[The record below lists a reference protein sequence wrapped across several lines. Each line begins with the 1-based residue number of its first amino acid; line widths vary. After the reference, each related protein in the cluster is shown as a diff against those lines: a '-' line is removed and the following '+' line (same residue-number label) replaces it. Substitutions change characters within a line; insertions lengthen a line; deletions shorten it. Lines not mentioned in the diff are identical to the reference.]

1 MKERDSL
8 ESSVDLHRES
18 PGLPLVRHIPL
29 PGKPSDMPQS
39 LCALDHAGTGKEGNS
54 AKKERAWSSY
64 GMMDEQ
70 SGGMQRGESDKIV
83 PDGWREGARTR

>member
-8 ESSVDLHRES
+8 ESCLHRES
-18 PGLPLVRHIPL
+18 RGLLLLRHIRL
-29 PGKPSDMPQS
+29 PGKPLDMPQS

-54 AKKERAWSSY
+54 AKKERVQSSY
-64 GMMDEQ
+64 GMMDEH

-83 PDGWREGARTR
+83 PDGWREGARMC